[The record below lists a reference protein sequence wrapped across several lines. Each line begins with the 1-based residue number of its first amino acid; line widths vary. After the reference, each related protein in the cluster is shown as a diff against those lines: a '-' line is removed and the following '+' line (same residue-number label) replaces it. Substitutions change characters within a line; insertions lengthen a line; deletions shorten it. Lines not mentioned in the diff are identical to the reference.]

1 VIVAAGG
8 YPTDHTLIQAHKAL
22 DAACRFAA
30 PDAEVLFVAACDGG
44 PGSPDIEPFLADPR
58 VSAIVARLAGGYVQY
73 GHTALR
79 LIEKTGAFRVLAKTE
94 LPGDLS
100 ARLGLRGVTDVHEVL
115 DWWREQAP
123 QEPIGLM
130 IGPVVYPRRTTG

>member
-1 VIVAAGG
+1 MTAGG

-44 PGSPDIEPFLADPR
+44 PGSPEMEPFLADPS
-58 VSAIVARLAGGYVQY
+58 VSAIVARLGDGYVQY
-73 GHTALR
+73 GHTTLR

-94 LPGDLS
+94 LPGEL
-100 ARLGLRGVTDVHEVL
+100 AERVGLTPITEIAHVLGR
-115 DWWREQAP
+115 WREEDP
-123 QEPIGLM
+123 HGVVGLM
-130 IGPVVYPRRTTG
+130 PGAAVYPRHSDR